1 MITVGTT
8 PPVSRVVWG
17 VRLVIAFGAMYASM
31 ALGHLALPSESGPR
45 AMVSPIWPAT
55 GVSIALVLLWGWR
68 VLPAVFAASMLANW
82 REFGAAREA
91 LLAPVGDTIEP
102 LVAWLL
108 LRWTKTGMPPLRRAP
123 DVARFIALGAIA
135 GPVVGALVGLT
146 LLRAAEFVHDAHDA
160 RVWLTWF
167 LPSVV
172 GVLVVAPVPL
182 AIVRHHEF
190 PWRKRSWWEPV
201 LLGLTLVGVC
211 AFVFGRRWHDGWLSP
226 EPLVFLSLPPIAWAV
241 FMHGALGGAAATL
254 LVSIGAVVGTALSR
268 GPFAAHE
275 LAEGFLLTQIYIAV
289 LAVTSLMLGAVTSE
303 WAAAYR
309 ALARKTR
316 AGEMLLRELNH
327 RVRNNLGSLLS
338 LIELSRV
345 SAVSVDGYAERV
357 RGRVLA
363 LSHVHGLLAQGSWEA
378 VDFAA
383 LAASVIDEST
393 PDRFTLTGPAVQV
406 PATRV
411 SSLGMVLHELLT
423 NSERHGA
430 LSSVAG
436 RVRLEWSIARRP
448 DGAPELLLVW
458 AEEGGPAPN
467 PAPPRNMGLNLVEG
481 LTRSDLR
488 GLAEFAFPARG
499 ACHRLKID
507 LSDVDAGAD
516 DDDE

>member
-8 PPVSRVVWG
+8 PPASRVVWG
-17 VRLVIAFGAMYASM
+17 FRLVIAFGAMYASM
-31 ALGHLALPSESGPR
+31 VLGHLALPGGSGPS
-45 AMVSPIWPAT
+45 AMVSPVWPAT

-135 GPVVGALVGLT
+135 APVAGALVGLS
-146 LLRAAEFVHDAHDA
+146 LLRAAEFVIDARDA

-172 GVLVVAPVPL
+172 GVLVVSPVPL
-182 AIVRHHEF
+182 ALVRHHAF
-190 PWRKRSWWEPV
+190 PWRKRRWWESA
-201 LLGLTLVGVC
+201 LLGLMLGGVC
-211 AFVFGRRWHDGWLSP
+211 VFVFGRRWQDGWLSP

-241 FMHGALGGAAATL
+241 FMYGALGGSAATL
-254 LVSIGAVVGTALSR
+254 LVSIGAVLGTALSR

-275 LAEGFLLTQIYIAV
+275 MPEGFLLTQLYIAV

-303 WAAAYR
+303 WAASYR
-309 ALARKTR
+309 ALERKTR
-316 AGEMLLRELNH
+316 SGEMLLRELNH

-338 LIELSRV
+338 LIDLSRS
-345 SAVSVDGYAERV
+345 SAASVDGYAETV

-383 LAASVIDEST
+383 LAASIIDESA
-393 PDRFTLTGPAVQV
+393 PRRVSLIGPAVQV

-430 LSSVAG
+430 LSNAAG
-436 RVRLEWSIARRP
+436 RVRLEWSVARRT
-448 DGAPELLLVW
+448 DGAADLLLVW
-458 AEEGGPAPN
+458 TEEGGPVPN
-467 PAPPRNMGLNLVEG
+467 PSPPRNMGLNLIEG

-488 GLAEFAFPARG
+488 GSAEFAFPSRG
-499 ACHRLKID
+499 ACHRLKVD
-507 LSDVDAGAD
+507 LSDADAGAD
-516 DDDE
+516 DDE